1 MSESQINLIKPP
13 RSPPMDIPRKE
24 RTVYNSFFPEP
35 SRKNVITKLD
45 IIRNNKKRFNL
56 LKEEL
61 EILKKELQVF
71 TELKKGE
78 KIGKEG
84 ICENNKIEP
93 NSLGACFLFSLKK
106 PLDAITFI
114 DVTTMETKA

>member
-71 TELKKGE
+71 TELKK
-78 KIGKEG
+78 
-84 ICENNKIEP
+84 
-93 NSLGACFLFSLKK
+93 
-106 PLDAITFI
+106 
-114 DVTTMETKA
+114 